1 MTNPRT
7 FFVTIT
13 LFLVLCAGTIVG
25 TAQADPKNQPESNNS
40 ITLQVIVGSNDA
52 GKNAGLPQNLG
63 DVTRKLK
70 TNFAFSSYQ
79 LAGTFL
85 GRISNNGN
93 LEYKSVSNVLG
104 QESDSEL
111 QTFLE
116 WSIGNLRSG
125 PDGFQAQSFRF
136 GARVPVKTASV
147 NDAGKSF
154 PVVNYE
160 SIGLNMSRIGVPA
173 NVPTLLGSLTLPKT
187 NGTLFL
193 VLTVSSSDR

>member
-13 LFLVLCAGTIVG
+13 LFLVLCAGALVG
-25 TAQADPKNQPESNNS
+25 NAQIDPKTQAESNNS

-52 GKNAGLPQNLG
+52 GKNGGLPQNLG
-63 DVTRKLK
+63 DLTRKLK

-85 GRISNNGN
+85 GRIANNGN
-93 LEYKSVSNVLG
+93 LEYKSLSNVLG

-116 WSIGNLRSG
+116 WSIGNLRSA
-125 PDGFQAQSFRF
+125 PDGYQAQSFRF
-136 GARVPVKTASV
+136 GARVPVKIAQVS
-147 NDAGKSF
+147 DGKTF